1 MCSSRDGRHD
11 LNWHADGMST
21 PLAKQDLE
29 REYRLYNA
37 ACNAHEF
44 DRLAEFVAQ
53 NVVLNGE
60 THGLQA

>member
-1 MCSSRDGRHD
+1 
-11 LNWHADGMST
+11 MST